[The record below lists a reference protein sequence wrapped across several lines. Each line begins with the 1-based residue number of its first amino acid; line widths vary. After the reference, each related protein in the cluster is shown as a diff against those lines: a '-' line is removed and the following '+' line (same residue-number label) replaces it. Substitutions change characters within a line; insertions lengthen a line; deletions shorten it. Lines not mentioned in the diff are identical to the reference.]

1 MFELRLPVGY
11 ERVLDMHYTK
21 RTGIPWQTP
30 AKNLAYHN
38 QELKLFLDFD
48 NPYTKYTLD
57 FYDRPEDVVK
67 Y

>member
-1 MFELRLPVGY
+1 
-11 ERVLDMHYTK
+11 MHYKK